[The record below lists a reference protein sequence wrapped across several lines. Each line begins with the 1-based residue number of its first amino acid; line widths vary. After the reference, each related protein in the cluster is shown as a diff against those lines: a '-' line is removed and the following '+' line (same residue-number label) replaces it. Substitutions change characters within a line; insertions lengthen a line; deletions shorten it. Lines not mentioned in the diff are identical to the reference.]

1 MLAGVRN
8 VVWGGAATVMA
19 GLLAVTIASVWI
31 ALFRLEIYIL
41 FNPWEG
47 WLDVDD
53 WPYTVSLASSSTEGL
68 VRLAVVVWLIGY
80 TIRRIA
86 RSMSS
91 GRPA

>member
-8 VVWGGAATVMA
+8 VAWGAAMVLA
-19 GLLAVTIASVWI
+19 GLLAVMIADCVWI
-31 ALFRLEIYIL
+31 ALFRLETYIL

-68 VRLAVVVWLIGY
+68 VRLAVVIWLIGY

-86 RSMSS
+86 RSTSS